1 MIIKSIKE
9 VDVALDGFDCGNNEL
24 NIYLQKYA
32 TVNDIGSISKTFV
45 SINDKKATGFVT
57 LCTAS
62 LEFKELP
69 KNYNNLPKY
78 PIPAIR
84 IARLAV
90 DKEHQGKGVGKSLL
104 GYAFKKIILAS
115 LNVGIKFVVV
125 DAKEEAMTFYE
136 HFGFVSLPQKKQTFI
151 LPIEQI
157 VQAAIE

>member
-1 MIIKSIKE
+1 MIFKSIKE
-9 VDVALDGFDCGNNEL
+9 EGFTLDGFDCGNNEL
-24 NIYLQKYA
+24 NFYLEKFA
-32 TVNDIGSISKTFV
+32 SVNDFSNISKTFV
-45 SINDKKATGFVT
+45 SIIDKRVVGFVT

-90 DKEHQGKGVGKSLL
+90 DKAYQGKGIGKSLL
-104 GYAFKKIILAS
+104 GFAFKKIILAS
-115 LNVGIKFVVV
+115 LNVGIKLVVV
-125 DAKEEAMTFYE
+125 DAKEEAKTFYE
-136 HFGFVSLPQKKQTFI
+136 HFGFVSLPQNKQTYI

>member
-1 MIIKSIKE
+1 MIFKSIKE
-9 VDVALDGFDCGNNEL
+9 EGFTLDGFDCGNNEL
-24 NIYLQKYA
+24 NFYLEKFA
-32 TVNDIGSISKTFV
+32 TVNDFSNISKTFV
-45 SINDKKATGFVT
+45 SIIDKRVVGFVT

-90 DKEHQGKGVGKSLL
+90 DKAYQGKGIGKSLL
-104 GYAFKKIILAS
+104 GFAFKKIILAS
-115 LNVGIKFVVV
+115 LNVGIKLVVV
-125 DAKEEAMTFYE
+125 DAKEEAKTFYE
-136 HFGFVSLPQKKQTFI
+136 HFGFVSLPQNKQTYI

>member
-9 VDVALDGFDCGNNEL
+9 GLMLLETFDCGNDEL
-24 NIYLQKYA
+24 NNYLKKYA
-32 TVNDIGSISKTFV
+32 SFNDYRNISKTFV
-45 SINDKKATGFVT
+45 SMDGETVTGFVT

-69 KNYNNLPKY
+69 KNYNKLPKY
-78 PIPAIR
+78 PIPAVR

-90 DKEHQGKGVGKSLL
+90 DKKYQRKGIGKTLM

-115 LNVGIKFVVV
+115 LSVGIKFVIV
-125 DAKEEAMTFYE
+125 DAKEKAKSFYE
-136 HFGFVSLPQKKQTFI
+136 KFGFVPLPQNKNTYL

>member
-1 MIIKSIKE
+1 MIFKSVKE
-9 VDVALDGFDCGNNEL
+9 EGFTLDGFDCGNNEL
-24 NIYLQKYA
+24 NFYLEKFA
-32 TVNDIGSISKTFV
+32 TVNDFSNISKTFV
-45 SINDKKATGFVT
+45 SIIDERVVGFVT

-90 DKEHQGKGVGKSLL
+90 DKAYQGKGIGKSLL
-104 GYAFKKIILAS
+104 GFAFKKIILAS
-115 LNVGIKFVVV
+115 LNVGIKLVVV
-125 DAKEEAMTFYE
+125 DAKEEAKTFYE
-136 HFGFVSLPQKKQTFI
+136 HFGFVSLPQNKQTYI